1 MRLRVK
7 HKGHTHGGQWF
18 AVGEE
23 FDGSARLL
31 AAMPDRF
38 EAVLSE
44 PMAQEA
50 TAEEQ
55 PKPKRGRPR
64 KVGHDANATDSK

>member
-18 AVGEE
+18 AVGEV
-23 FDGSARLL
+23 FDGSAGLL

-38 EAVLSE
+38 EAVE
-44 PMAQEA
+44 EAPAQEA
-50 TAEEQ
+50 
-55 PKPKRGRPR
+55 PKRGRPR
-64 KVGHDANATDSK
+64 KGADNADTANSK